1 MTKIAKEALIK
12 LGISEADADKMLST
26 DEAVIKDLKVETFVE
41 NITSSLKTKFEGD
54 GTMAEFA
61 KGKIGAILAAR
72 DQNIMKAAREHGI
85 EISTDEYKA
94 LPEKDRTDELN
105 KLILKKFN
113 DKKAPTGDDDK
124 TKEIERLNKDIVSFK
139 EKVKELEETV
149 IPGIKSESENKLTQF
164 EITTNLRS
172 EFSRINNGKLVA
184 PEKVVL
190 PGVEQEFYSKYDV
203 KKEEGKIVLY
213 EKGKSVKAYKDAKE
227 ITIADAL
234 EEITVGLDLRKKQD
248 PPKKDPIA
256 DPGEKKVTTPG
267 AKKAMAEIEKMEAE
281 HARNKQ

>member
-1 MTKIAKEALIK
+1 
-12 LGISEADADKMLST
+12 MLST
-26 DEAVIKDLKVETFVE
+26 DEAVTKDLKVETFVE
-41 NITSSLKTKFEGD
+41 TVTSTLKTKFEGD
-54 GTMAEFA
+54 GTFADFA
-61 KGKIGAILAAR
+61 KGKVGAILAAR
-72 DQNIMKAAREHGI
+72 DQNIIKAAREHGVD
-85 EISTDEYKA
+85 ISNEEYKA

-105 KLILKKFN
+105 KLVLKRLAE
-113 DKKAPTGDDDK
+113 KKAPTGDDDK

-203 KKEEGKIVLY
+203 KKEDGKIVLY
-213 EKGKSVKAYKDAKE
+213 EKGKSVKAYKDSKE
-227 ITIADAL
+227 VTMDMAL

-248 PPKKDPIA
+248 PPKKDPIQ
-256 DPGEKKVTTPG
+256 DPGNKKDPSTIHQKRVLESIER
-267 AKKAMAEIEKMEAE
+267 KKAELKAK
-281 HARNKQ
+281 